1 MHFPRPP
8 CLDSGTV
15 TTDETADGAADGATG
30 RPDESGPA
38 DDGPRHADKPARK
51 HLPVWQESILLLAV
65 ALGLAVVIKAV
76 LVQAFYIPSESMEP
90 GLVKNDR
97 ILVQKVS
104 YWFGGKPQR
113 GDVIVFEDPGQWLG
127 VTDAQ
132 GPTGFAN
139 VLSKVGLYP
148 TGGHLVKRVIGTEG
162 DIVVCCDKEG
172 RISVNGK
179 AIDEKDYLG
188 PDPGAC
194 NAELLD
200 DWPVRKGSAFGGRC
214 NWTIGPVPAGKLLV
228 LGDNRGHSADSRAH
242 LCNPDDDPCTQ
253 SPWVDTDLVV
263 GKVFT
268 LIWPRDRWRWISRP
282 EVFAKV
288 PDEPSDELREKAE
301 KLDAIPG
308 S

>member
-1 MHFPRPP
+1 MLFPGAP
-8 CLDSGTV
+8 CLDSVNV
-15 TTDETADGAADGATG
+15 TTDETPDERPEAFEKADGDG
-30 RPDESGPA
+30 RHRSPA
-38 DDGPRHADKPARK
+38 SPPRK

-65 ALGLAVVIKAV
+65 ALGLAVLIKAIF
-76 LVQAFYIPSESMEP
+76 VQAFYIPSESMEP

-104 YWFGGKPQR
+104 YWFGGSPKR
-113 GDVIVFEDPGQWLG
+113 GDVIVFEDPGEWLG
-127 VTDAQ
+127 PADAQ
-132 GPTGFAN
+132 GPTGFAS

-148 TGGHLVKRVIGTEG
+148 TGGHLVKRVIGVAG
-162 DIVVCCDKEG
+162 DIVTCCDEQG

-179 AIDEKDYLG
+179 AIDESDYLG

-200 DWPVRKGSAFGGRC
+200 DWYVEKGTAFSGRC
-214 NWTIGPVPAGKLLV
+214 DWTIGPIPAGKVLV

-242 LCNPDDDPCTQ
+242 LCGPDEDPCTQ

-282 EVFAKV
+282 EVFDDV
-288 PDEPSDELREKAE
+288 PDSPPADLVEKA
-301 KLDAIPG
+301 KKVGAITG